1 MQPAQFY
8 RIKIYLQMEKIIYS
22 VWRINMEQQNNRSVE
37 TEAQMRKIGFKV
49 ALFMAILMS
58 FGLSLTGTLM
68 AERPPET
75 PAIASV
81 IGFLECFALSFAI
94 SFTIGILVP
103 IPKVNAAL
111 ARKFH
116 LQPHT
121 PKAHFVESLASNL
134 IYTPLITTAMVCF
147 VYFTMIPE
155 GHKPPFLPMFLFSQV
170 VCLVVAQV
178 LIMVFVPIIIKLV
191 LPKMPPQQ

>member
-1 MQPAQFY
+1 
-8 RIKIYLQMEKIIYS
+8 METY
-22 VWRINMEQQNNRSVE
+22 MEQQNNRSVE

-75 PAIASV
+75 PVIASV

-121 PKAHFVESLASNL
+121 PKAHSVESLASNL

-170 VCLVVAQV
+170 VCLVIAQV